1 MATPTT
7 AKEQQLRADYMQQL
21 YEASGRTN
29 GLFTGLWHEHAFALA
44 TAARYQWGAQ
54 HAAAAPQA
62 SQTQASP
69 AAGALPLTS
78 AQAHALGLDQPPLE
92 LEPEAEALEQQLE
105 G

>member
-7 AKEQQLRADYMQQL
+7 AKEQQLRAEYMQHL

-44 TAARYQWGAQ
+44 TAARHQWGAQ
-54 HAAAAPQA
+54 RAAAAPQG
-62 SQTQASP
+62 ST

-92 LEPEAEALEQQLE
+92 LEPEAQALEQQLE